1 MDQDRRLSSSWKR
14 VRLRQVNAHN
24 LKPADVF
31 QDNVEVPEM
40 QFDRRFWM
48 AVGAV
53 LLIIIIVYGGGYL
66 GDGGEPKVAP
76 TQQEAPAQTQ

>member
-1 MDQDRRLSSSWKR
+1 LRR
-14 VRLRQVNAHN
+14 VNADD
-24 LKPADVF
+24 LEPADFF

-53 LLIIIIVYGGGYL
+53 LLIIIIVYGGGFL
-66 GDGGEPKVAP
+66 GDAPEVAP
-76 TQQEAPAQTQ
+76 TEQEAPAQTQ